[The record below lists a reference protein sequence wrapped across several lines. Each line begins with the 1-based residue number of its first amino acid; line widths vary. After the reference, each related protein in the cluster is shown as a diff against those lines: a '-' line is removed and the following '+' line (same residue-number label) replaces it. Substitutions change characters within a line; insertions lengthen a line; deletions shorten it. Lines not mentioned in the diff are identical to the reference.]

1 MAQLLE
7 TLDGWAGAWFAWA
20 WGAALVSALT
30 LALLVALRPVLS
42 RVLTS
47 HALSWLWLLPLV
59 PLVAPPVTWT
69 LPGGGAGDAQAPA
82 RAAASRW
89 IERGADLV
97 APPAWLGVER
107 TAEGASAG
115 GDPPTPTVGSAA
127 PSSPDVALASEPAG
141 APARAPGTSEIPAAS
156 PESTR
161 WRGALLLAWSLIA
174 ASLLAIHVARYRRT
188 RALLAS
194 AAPCDDAAL
203 QRRVHRLA
211 RAAGVDA
218 RVHVLVSGRVASPA
232 VAGIARPSVLLP
244 VGLTEELEPDA
255 FDWILRH
262 ELEHVRRRDLLV
274 DACVAVVRAVWFV
287 HPAVWLAP
295 RAAHGARELACDEA
309 ALASGRRADGPR
321 AAHALL
327 HVLERGGTPLEAR
340 IPGAIP
346 LTRTDSLERQRI
358 MKLLSHSSPRRRL
371 GALPAAGLGLASV
384 LLLAS
389 GLRPAEAVP
398 STDAAPQTA
407 QETEAGA
414 ADDAAAEDPA
424 LATLRGAM
432 QYLVEHQ
439 EQDGRWRAVAGEDGG
454 SAGEFDDVGVTGVA
468 LQTLAACPADLDVEG
483 REAAMGRGLAW
494 LASQHDDQ
502 MSAFHLPEP
511 RHFLLP
517 SHAMATL
524 GWIRAHEALGSI
536 GKDEVRAVTRHAVE
550 MVCKARNPYTGW
562 GFDYPPTG
570 GSNSVLTGWMMLV
583 LHEADRLDLKYDAEG
598 IRDGLMLFDEWLHS
612 DTGRVGWNQ
621 LGAPTPRLVGKK
633 DSFPASEVEFPTAV
647 ATLAKLRWG
656 VDIVDDPT
664 LFKSA
669 ALLISKAPVW
679 SLGRGTVDSYYWA
692 FGTMA
697 VQPFGGVVSKR
708 WNAALVEALVDH
720 ADRTPTGA
728 RFWAAVDAWH
738 DPGSEVAM
746 TAMCTLALATAL
758 TE

>member
-1 MAQLLE
+1 MAQILE
-7 TLDGWAGAWFAWA
+7 ALDGWAGAWFAWA
-20 WGAALVSALT
+20 WGAALVSAAT
-30 LALLVALRPVLS
+30 LALLVALRPLLS
-42 RVLTS
+42 RALSS

-59 PLVAPPVTWT
+59 PLVAPPMTWT
-69 LPGGGAGDAQAPA
+69 RADGGDAEV
-82 RAAASRW
+82 RAQTVADHW
-89 IERGADLV
+89 LDRGADLV
-97 APPAWLGVER
+97 APPAWLGPAR
-107 TAEGASAG
+107 SGEGASAAALEPAPATASATPAG
-115 GDPPTPTVGSAA
+115 PDDLEGARSAVAPTPAAEPGASAGAA
-127 PSSPDVALASEPAG
+127 PASTP
-141 APARAPGTSEIPAAS
+141 
-156 PESTR
+156 

-174 ASLLAIHVARYRRT
+174 ASLLAIHVARHRRT

-194 AAPCDDAAL
+194 AAECEDAAL
-203 QRRVHRLA
+203 RRRVHRLA

-218 RVHVLVSGRVASPA
+218 RVRVLVSDRVASPA
-232 VAGIARPSVLLP
+232 VAGITRPAVLLP
-244 VGLTEELEPDA
+244 AGLIGELDPPA

-274 DACVAVVRAVWFV
+274 DACLAVLRAVWFV
-287 HPAVWLAP
+287 HPSVWLAP
-295 RAAHGARELACDEA
+295 RAAHRARELACDEA
-309 ALASGRRADGPR
+309 ALAGGRGAAGPS

-346 LTRTDSLERQRI
+346 LTRTDSLERRRI
-358 MKLLSHSSPRRRL
+358 MKLLSDSPSTRRL

-389 GLRPAEAVP
+389 GLRPGEAP
-398 STDAAPQTA
+398 PATDPVSRTV
-407 QETEAGA
+407 QETETGP
-414 ADDAAAEDPA
+414 ADDAVAEDPA

-432 QYLVEHQ
+432 AYLVENQ

-454 SAGEFDDVGVTGVA
+454 SAGEFDDVGVTGVV
-468 LQTLAACPADLDVEG
+468 LQALAACPTDLEVAG
-483 REAAMGRGLAW
+483 REAAMERGLAW

-502 MSAFHLPEP
+502 MSAFHLAEP
-511 RHFLLP
+511 RRFLLP

-524 GWIRAHEALGSI
+524 GWIRAHGALGSLEEE
-536 GKDEVRAVTRHAVE
+536 DVREVTRHAVE
-550 MVCKARNPYTGW
+550 MVCKARNPYSGW

-570 GSNSVLTGWMMLV
+570 RVNSVLTGWMMLV
-583 LHEADRLDLKYDAEG
+583 LREADRLDVKYDADG
-598 IRDGLMLFDEWLHS
+598 VRDGLNLFDEWFHT
-612 DTGRVGWNQ
+612 DTGRVGWDK

-669 ALLISKAPVW
+669 ALLVSKAPVW

-738 DPGSEVAM
+738 ERGSEIAM
-746 TAMCTLALATAL
+746 TALCTLALSTAL